1 MSNPSLGRSLSV
13 RAPGG
18 IAPVY
23 ERPGHQEFLADVL
36 EGLKK
41 PRKQLAPKY
50 FYDERGACLFEAICE
65 LDEYYI
71 PETET
76 AILLENVRE
85 MADLLGTSVLLIEY
99 GCGNCAKTRILLD
112 HLDRPV
118 GFVPIDMALE
128 QLQRIAAELGHAYPG
143 LDVLPV
149 CADFTRAFDLPGK
162 KLPDGRTI
170 VFFPG
175 STLGNFDPLS
185 ARDFLNRIADI
196 CGPEGALLIGVD
208 LRKDPEVL
216 HRAYNDS
223 EGVTAAFNLNLLLRI
238 NSELGADFRLDRFK
252 HYAFFSPGE
261 SRVEMH
267 LVSLDEQTVHIVGSA
282 IHFARGES
290 IWTESSYKYTLE
302 GFEKL
307 AASAGFQVERVWTDD
322 RQWFSVQYLVRRRS

>member
-1 MSNPSLGRSLSV
+1 
-13 RAPGG
+13 
-18 IAPVY
+18 
-23 ERPGHQEFLADVL
+23 
-36 EGLKK
+36 
-41 PRKQLAPKY
+41 
-50 FYDERGACLFEAICE
+50 
-65 LDEYYI
+65 
-71 PETET
+71 
-76 AILLENVRE
+76 
-85 MADLLGTSVLLIEY
+85 
-99 GCGNCAKTRILLD
+99 
-112 HLDRPV
+112 
-118 GFVPIDMALE
+118 
-128 QLQRIAAELGHAYPG
+128 
-143 LDVLPV
+143 
-149 CADFTRAFDLPGK
+149 
-162 KLPDGRTI
+162 
-170 VFFPG
+170 
-175 STLGNFDPLS
+175 
-185 ARDFLNRIADI
+185 
-196 CGPEGALLIGVD
+196 VD